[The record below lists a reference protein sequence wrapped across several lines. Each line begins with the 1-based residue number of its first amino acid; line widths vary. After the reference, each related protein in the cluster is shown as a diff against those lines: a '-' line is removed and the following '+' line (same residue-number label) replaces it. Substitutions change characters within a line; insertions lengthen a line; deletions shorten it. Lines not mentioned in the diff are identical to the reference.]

1 MMAVVYA
8 VVYLKH
14 RYSHEESELDYRNAY
29 GKYGLEFLIGCVIFL
44 WIVPYGILV
53 LIPLVLIL
61 SSISPAGRASWKEFG
76 KIRAY
81 AAVCMVV
88 VLLMGGFVPT
98 AEPKSPDEWGEPLFT
113 ENPNA
118 PIYPAGKQYTW
129 LMLPDEG
136 GLNVEIIQS
145 LTIRSSHQFSKFS
158 LASSTLTIADVFNM
172 QQTRMD
178 QAIELLDEQIVF
190 SIDPN
195 EMKLIPIEDKS
206 SHIFQTNSGNH
217 ELDIRLYDLRSLTL
231 SSDPNGVKVGE
242 VFCAAK
248 GSWGGELD
256 LLVIVRPLG
265 HTGISQDKYAE
276 SLTGQW
282 IDAD

>member
-1 MMAVVYA
+1 MVAVVYA
-8 VVYLKH
+8 VVYVKH
-14 RYSHEESELDYRNAY
+14 RYSNDDSELDYRNAY
-29 GKYGLEFLIGCVIFL
+29 GQYGLEFLIGCVIFL

-53 LIPLVLIL
+53 IVPLVLML
-61 SSISPAGRASWKEFG
+61 STISPAGRASWKQFG

-98 AEPKSPDEWGEPLFT
+98 SEPKSPEEWGEPLFT

-136 GLNVEIIQS
+136 GLNVEIVQS

-178 QAIELLDEQIVF
+178 QAIKLLDEQIVF